1 MDYSNTLDYIE
12 KLSGLGSKLDLER
25 INEILERLGR
35 PQDKLKAVHVA
46 GTNGKGSVSSMI
58 SQMLIS
64 AGYKTGLYTSPHLE
78 KYNERY
84 VINNNEISD
93 SDFVKYMYIIKEC
106 ADNMD
111 KEPVGRPTVFEQ
123 LTALAFLYFADKNVD
138 YAVIEVGLGGRFDAT
153 NVIKSPLLSVITSIS
168 FDHMEYLG
176 NTIESIAFEKGGIIK
191 EGRPTVLYRQDLKVY
206 NVIKGLCDERHSQL
220 YYLNSGTTEIKRQ
233 DINGTVMSVRNDL
246 YEYDNIVLPLV
257 GEYQIKNCETAL
269 LAAYALKKEG
279 VILSDENILNGIKST
294 KWNGRME
301 ICKKEPMV
309 IIDGAHNADGINM
322 LVKSIKQYFSD
333 KRIVLLMGV
342 LGDKDYEKM
351 AAQIVPLAETTV
363 ITQPDSNRA
372 LSVEG
377 FKKIVERYCE
387 NVYGFE
393 NIDEAYGF
401 ALNLTGKD
409 DVLICAGSLYLI
421 GRLRR
426 IIVGGN
432 KIVQL

>member
-1 MDYSNTLDYIE
+1 
-12 KLSGLGSKLDLER
+12 
-25 INEILERLGR
+25 
-35 PQDKLKAVHVA
+35 
-46 GTNGKGSVSSMI
+46 
-58 SQMLIS
+58 
-64 AGYKTGLYTSPHLE
+64 
-78 KYNERY
+78 
-84 VINNNEISD
+84 
-93 SDFVKYMYIIKEC
+93 
-106 ADNMD
+106 MD
-111 KEPVGRPTVFEQ
+111 KEPIGRPTVFEQ
-123 LTALAFLYFADKNVD
+123 LTALAFLYFADNNVD

-220 YYLNSGTTEIKRQ
+220 YYLNNGTTEIKKQ
-233 DINGTVMSVRNDL
+233 DINGTVMSVKNDL

-279 VILSDENILNGIKST
+279 VILSDENILNGIKNV

-322 LVKSIKQYFSD
+322 LVKSIKKYFSD

-363 ITQPDSNRA
+363 ITQPDSSRA

-377 FKKIVERYCE
+377 FKKTVEKYCD

-393 NIDEAYGF
+393 NIEEAYSF
-401 ALNLTGKD
+401 ALDLTGKD

-421 GRLRR
+421 GRLRQ

>member
-257 GEYQIKNCETAL
+257 GAYQIKNCETAL

-279 VILSDENILNGIKST
+279 VILSDENILNGIKRT
-294 KWNGRME
+294 RWNGRME

-377 FKKIVERYCE
+377 FKKIVDRYCE

>member
-12 KLSGLGSKLDLER
+12 KLSGLGSKLDFGR

-84 VINNNEISD
+84 VINNVEISD
-93 SDFVKYMYIIKEC
+93 SDFVKYMYIVKEC

-111 KEPVGRPTVFEQ
+111 KEPIGRPTVFEQ
-123 LTALAFLYFADKNVD
+123 LTALAFLYFADNNVD

-220 YYLNSGTTEIKRQ
+220 YYLNNGTTEIKKQ
-233 DINGTVMSVRNDL
+233 DINGTVMSVKNDL

-279 VILSDENILNGIKST
+279 VILSDENILNGIKNV

-322 LVKSIKQYFSD
+322 LVKSIKKYFSD

-363 ITQPDSNRA
+363 ITQPDSSRA

-377 FKKIVERYCE
+377 FKKTVEKYCD

-393 NIDEAYGF
+393 NIEEAYSF
-401 ALNLTGKD
+401 ALDLTGKD

-421 GRLRR
+421 GRLRQ

>member
-123 LTALAFLYFADKNVD
+123 LTALAFLYFADNNVD

>member
-12 KLSGLGSKLDLER
+12 KLSGLGSKLDLGR

-84 VINNNEISD
+84 VINNVEISD
-93 SDFVKYMYIIKEC
+93 SDFVKYMYIVKEC

-111 KEPVGRPTVFEQ
+111 KEPIGRPTVFEQ
-123 LTALAFLYFADKNVD
+123 LTALAFLYFADNNVD

-206 NVIKGLCDERHSQL
+206 NVIKGLCDERHSQF
-220 YYLNSGTTEIKRQ
+220 YYLNNGTTEIKKQ
-233 DINGTVMSVRNDL
+233 DINGTVMSVKNDL

-279 VILSDENILNGIKST
+279 VILSNENILNGIKNV

-322 LVKSIKQYFSD
+322 LVKSIKKYFSD

-363 ITQPDSNRA
+363 ITQPDSSRA

-377 FKKIVERYCE
+377 FKKTVEKYCD

-393 NIDEAYGF
+393 NIEEAYSF
-401 ALNLTGKD
+401 ALDLTGKD

-421 GRLRR
+421 GRLRQ